1 MWRECPSGAPRTAR
15 HKRTGAQQRG
25 RRHGNSPSVLDIT
38 GSAELRTS
46 RDTQFPMIWA
56 RVRGDRQVST
66 GATHGARRLPGGTAR
81 PGGLCTRRLLQ
92 RATHWSSNTRR
103 SRYAH
108 SRPCV
113 CAPGKACSAWRRHS
127 VRRHGVCA
135 GGSVTAHTDSAFEL
149 PSEAA
154 SFKRTCLL
162 IRQKRINTFNIP
174 NSVFKANHC
183 SRNILDLLLVCLTI
197 IKF

>member
-1 MWRECPSGAPRTAR
+1 MAGVPFGGPTHSEAQKDRRTAAREAPRKLTQR
-15 HKRTGAQQRG
+15 PGHHRQRGAQDQQG
-25 RRHGNSPSVLDIT
+25 HAVPDDLGE
-38 GSAELRTS
+38 GA
-46 RDTQFPMIWA
+46 
-56 RVRGDRQVST
+56 GDRQVST